1 MTVEIPINLAYED
14 DLSQEVLLRLLQ
26 SPSLLSS
33 EKRFC
38 VGKKLSGRGYGYLK
52 RNIFGFNDAS
62 KGMPYLILTDLDT
75 RECAPLMIREWLPV
89 ARNHNLIFRI
99 AVREVESWLLAD
111 RFGFAKFLGIAR
123 DKLPKNP
130 DDLSD
135 PKAHLINLARIS
147 RKRDLREDILPRIR
161 STAKQGPAYNERLV
175 SFVREAWN
183 PSKARQLSSSLERT
197 LKALEAFAPQWDA
210 Q

>member
-1 MTVEIPINLAYED
+1 
-14 DLSQEVLLRLLQ
+14 
-26 SPSLLSS
+26 
-33 EKRFC
+33 
-38 VGKKLSGRGYGYLK
+38 
-52 RNIFGFNDAS
+52 
-62 KGMPYLILTDLDT
+62 MPYLILTDLDM
-75 RECAPLMIREWLPV
+75 RECAPSMIREWLPV

-147 RKRDLREDILPRIR
+147 RKRDLREDILPKVR

-183 PSKARQLSSSLERT
+183 PSKARQHSSSLEST
-197 LKALEAFAPQWDA
+197 LKALEVFAPQWEA
-210 Q
+210 